1 MRASPD
7 RCRPARSCVSLLGL
21 LEWIDKAGYA
31 AVARWSGTYAVT
43 AYVGNV
49 RFTRPVEVGG
59 GATRD

>member
-1 MRASPD
+1 
-7 RCRPARSCVSLLGL
+7 L